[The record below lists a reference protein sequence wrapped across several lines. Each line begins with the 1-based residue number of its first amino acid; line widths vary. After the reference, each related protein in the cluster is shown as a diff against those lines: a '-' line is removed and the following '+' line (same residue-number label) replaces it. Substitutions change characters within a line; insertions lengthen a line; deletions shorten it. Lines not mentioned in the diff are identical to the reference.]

1 MAPIKGIS
9 EVVRLPHLGKIR
21 LGIKKEK
28 ADGIPY
34 PSPTDYFACP
44 DEVRKVFGEKPKE
57 LRIMFPTE
65 INESSGQV
73 STSAVT
79 RHGEGSPSGWP
90 I

>member
-9 EVVRLPHLGKIR
+9 EVVRLPRLGKIR
-21 LGIKKEK
+21 LGIRKKN

-34 PSPTDYFACP
+34 PSPTDYFVCP
-44 DEVRKVFGEKPKE
+44 DEVRKVFGERPRE
-57 LRIMFPTE
+57 LRIMFP
-65 INESSGQV
+65 IGNNESSGPA
-73 STSAVT
+73 STSAIT